1 MSKLKTTKKTVE
13 TDNLKNGSIGR
24 DNNKVL
30 ATVSSKEK
38 TMKQTTKKMTTLE
51 RAEKKLE
58 SYNNNSFQVVDGSG
72 LSKKDKESLE
82 KYLRDN
88 WKAAIAT
95 NTVNTLQISYVKLC
109 KEFSKW
115 SGCKVSAQSLD
126 LHKTIIDILYKI
138 SKEIKDSLNADDVDY
153 FKNRIPVL
161 KSHQEQGTKLCSMSI
176 AYFEDYYEQS
186 EKKAE
191 RKAEREK
198 QKAEQSEQSAEQSE
212 QTEQTAEQSEQSA
225 EQVTE
230 YIISLLGKYNN
241 SLDLVAI
248 QRALDSL
255 LPAANIEVQIA

>member
-1 MSKLKTTKKTVE
+1 MEIVTTI
-13 TDNLKNGSIGR
+13 KNGFIRKDNRYIKADKIG
-24 DNNKVL
+24 KG
-30 ATVSSKEK
+30 K
-38 TMKQTTKKMTTLE
+38 TMKQTTKKLTVQE

-58 SYNNNSFQVVDGSG
+58 SYNNNSFQVVDGKS
-72 LSKKDKESLE
+72 LSKKDRESLE

-109 KEFSKW
+109 KEFSNW

-126 LHKTIIDILYKI
+126 IHKTIIDILYKI
-138 SKEIKDSLNADDVDY
+138 SKEIKDSLNADDEDY
-153 FKNRIPVL
+153 YKNRIPVL

-176 AYFEDYYEQS
+176 AYYEDYYEQS

-191 RKAEREK
+191 RKAERE
-198 QKAEQSEQSAEQSE
+198 QKKAEQTEQSEQAAE
-212 QTEQTAEQSEQSA
+212 QTEQTEQTA

-241 SLDLVAI
+241 SLDLTAI

-255 LPAANIEVQIA
+255 MPSANVDVISVA

>member
-1 MSKLKTTKKTVE
+1 MKNTTTKTTKKTVE
-13 TDNLKNGSIGR
+13 TVDNLKNDSIIGR
-24 DNNKVL
+24 DNNKAI
-30 ATVSSKEK
+30 ATVSSKDK
-38 TMKQTTKKMTTLE
+38 TMKQTTKKMTVQE

-72 LSKKDKESLE
+72 LSKKNKESLE

-88 WKAAIAT
+88 WKAAIVT
-95 NTVNTLQISYVKLC
+95 NTVNTLQIGYVKLC

-126 LHKTIIDILYKI
+126 LHKIIVDILYKI
-138 SKEIKDSLNADDVDY
+138 AKEIKDSLNADDDNY
-153 FKNRIPVL
+153 NSNRIPVL
-161 KSHQEQGTKLCSMSI
+161 KSHQEQGSKLCSMSI
-176 AYFEDYYEQS
+176 AYFDDYYEQS

-191 RKAEREK
+191 RKAEKEK
-198 QKAEQSEQSAEQSE
+198 QKAEQSEQTEQTEQTIEQSE
-212 QTEQTAEQSEQSA
+212 QTA

-248 QRALDSL
+248 QRTIDSL
-255 LPAANIEVQIA
+255 LPSANIEVQIA